1 MTEQIEIPKW
11 FNVTAITALIWNV
24 LGVMAF
30 VMHIM
35 MTPEMLA
42 ELPAAEQNLYANT
55 PIWATIAFA
64 LSVAAGA
71 LGCLALI
78 LKKTIASQLLIL
90 SLASV
95 FVQMYHSFFI
105 IDSMAVYGPG
115 GTVMPIM
122 VIIIAIGLVVLANKA
137 KTNQW
142 LTN

>member
-64 LSVAAGA
+64 LSVAACA

-122 VIIIAIGLVVLANKA
+122 VIIIAIGLVFLANKA